1 MTEQDRFEERLLT
14 ELRQVVAERPEPL
27 PAASAKRPYGRFALA
42 GAGVATA
49 VAAIAVFASSGDN
62 TTSAYAID
70 KKPDGVV
77 SVEIKSLKDA
87 DGLETGLRA
96 AGVPAVVDYTPADA
110 AGCKLPA
117 IPATPVEPGMGG
129 KAAPVA
135 PTLPGEAESG
145 RAEGSLRIFGHQEA
159 GAAGAPALKES
170 GPGPGPNMTMP
181 TQPASPAAGPVTTG
195 VKGGGGATTF
205 TIDPREIPDGE
216 KVYVTTSTG
225 KDDSAGDGKAAVMS
239 AVAISIGSKGPEMP
253 DC

>member
-1 MTEQDRFEERLLT
+1 MTDQDRFEERLLT

-96 AGVPAVVDYTPADA
+96 AGVPAVVDYTPAGTD
-110 AGCKLPA
+110 GCRLPA
-117 IPATPVEPGMGG
+117 MPATPAEPGMSG
-129 KAAPVA
+129 KATPVA

-145 RAEGSLRIFGHQEA
+145 KGERSLRVFGHQEA
-159 GAAGAPALKES
+159 GAPGAPALKES
-170 GPGPGPNMTMP
+170 GQGQSPDMTMP
-181 TQPASPAAGPVTTG
+181 TEPVPPTG
-195 VKGGGGATTF
+195 KVTADLKGGSGATTF
-205 TIDPREIPDGE
+205 TIDPRDIPEGE

-225 KDDSAGDGKAAVMS
+225 KVDTAGEGTPGVLS

-253 DC
+253 HC